1 MKIQYET
8 ELYHF
13 GIKGMKWY
21 RRRYQE
27 EDGSLTPAGR
37 ARYANQQAKQSA
49 RVEKY
54 EARAARYNARA
65 AKKEAGF
72 ISKRGLFESKE
83 HYNSRVIT
91 KQGKAASDKARAAE
105 YAMKAQKA
113 SAKLKKIDR
122 ELNMKTDGKSLP
134 QARMTDSK
142 KTYEARVRKSEPF
155 QKALK
160 TAENSGNAEGLKKL
174 KSEMP
179 GLTRKEQKLIVKIYR
194 KTLKA
199 QASQGG
205 N

>member
-37 ARYANQQAKQSA
+37 ARYADQQAKQSA

-54 EARAARYNARA
+54 EAKAARYNARA
-65 AKKEAGF
+65 AKKESGI
-72 ISKRGLFESKE
+72 ISKRGLFESRE

-122 ELNMKTDGKSLP
+122 ELNMKTDAKALP

-142 KTYEARVRKSEPF
+142 KTYEARVKKSEPF
-155 QKALK
+155 QKALNA
-160 TAENSGNAEGLKKL
+160 AEKSGNAEGLKKL

-179 GLTRKEQKLIVKIYR
+179 GLTRQEQKMIVKMYR
-194 KTLKA
+194 KALKA
-199 QASQGG
+199 KAS
-205 N
+205 